1 MAEFLVVYGTLVC
14 GLARS
19 EPQVPGRQGATPP
32 GRACQGRQVRFG
44 ICGVRLLTPARLL
57 TARLAA
63 AAAPAARARGSAT
76 PVARSRE
83 VMEGQRLR
91 QEGAACVEG
100 LFRLHHQMRRLGSS
114 ESPGSSESSDSE
126 SVAGFA
132 LSPGATDSRPWLQA
146 SASIE
151 LHTRLH

>member
-1 MAEFLVVYGTLVC
+1 MAEFFGICGVHELGSCSHGRIFLGFVGCPNSGLVHMAEFLVVYGTLVC

-19 EPQVPGRQGATPP
+19 EPQVPDRQGATPP

-76 PVARSRE
+76 PVD
-83 VMEGQRLR
+83 
-91 QEGAACVEG
+91 
-100 LFRLHHQMRRLGSS
+100 RRDRGK
-114 ESPGSSESSDSE
+114 
-126 SVAGFA
+126 
-132 LSPGATDSRPWLQA
+132 
-146 SASIE
+146 
-151 LHTRLH
+151 